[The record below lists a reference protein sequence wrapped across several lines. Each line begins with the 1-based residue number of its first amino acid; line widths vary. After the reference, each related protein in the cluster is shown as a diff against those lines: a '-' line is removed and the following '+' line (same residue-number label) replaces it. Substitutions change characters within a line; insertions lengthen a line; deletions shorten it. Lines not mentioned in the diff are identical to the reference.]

1 MAKKKNGKSKKI
13 DPKVKA
19 TILSKLTLLGG
30 FKDPVNIAPRYKLRL
45 EEKKNNV
52 AVISF
57 GRMNPPTVGH
67 QKLVDKVKETARSR
81 SGKPMIFLSHTQDS
95 KKNPLSYNDKIKFA
109 RTAFGRDVIKPSR
122 SKTII
127 QIAQE
132 LEGRYD
138 DLVLVVGEDRVREF
152 TSLLNKYNGKD
163 YSFNNIEVI
172 SAGTRDPDSS
182 DVSGM
187 SASKMRG
194 YVSSGDEDSFRK
206 GLPFALQGQADRV
219 FDLVDRN
226 LREAFSP
233 VYTKGATVSGT
244 RGYNLGSLFN
254 ASRAGQGANA
264 DTRQRN
270 PEDAVN
276 PQARD
281 SEETNL
287 MAQNMALYNAMTN
300 ANKNTLMPDPQS
312 MTPQQYNEF
321 LMKNASQD
329 VMTAANSGFRK
340 FHSYL
345 KNQEQIRPP
354 RKPKGHTR
362 PNQYA

>member
-30 FKDPVNIAPRYKLRL
+30 FKDPINIAPRYKLRL

-57 GRMNPPTVGH
+57 GRMNPPTIGH

-95 KKNPLSYNDKIKFA
+95 KKNPIGYNDKIRLA
-109 RTAFGRDVIKPSR
+109 RIAFGRDVIKPSR

-132 LEGRYD
+132 LEGKYD
-138 DLVLVVGEDRVREF
+138 DLVMIVGEDRVREF

-163 YSFNNIEVI
+163 YSFNNIEII

-194 YVSSGDEDSFRK
+194 FVSSGDEDSFRK
-206 GLPFALQGQADRV
+206 GLPFALQRQSNRV
-219 FDLVDRN
+219 FDLVSKN
-226 LREAFSP
+226 LSESINTP
-233 VYTKGATVSGT
+233 KNYGPKSMTKGLVNLATIKRSST
-244 RGYNLGSLFN
+244 EGSS
-254 ASRAGQGANA
+254 AESDVR
-264 DTRQRN
+264 RRN
-270 PEDAVN
+270 PERRRTDGSVEMNNKIENLKYMIALQKQDKGQPIINPEALTPEQKRDLMYKMQKGGDVLFASASSAHATARNYLTKLPGTKALNKDTGYRDA
-276 PQARD
+276 
-281 SEETNL
+281 
-287 MAQNMALYNAMTN
+287 
-300 ANKNTLMPDPQS
+300 
-312 MTPQQYNEF
+312 
-321 LMKNASQD
+321 
-329 VMTAANSGFRK
+329 
-340 FHSYL
+340 
-345 KNQEQIRPP
+345 
-354 RKPKGHTR
+354 
-362 PNQYA
+362 

>member
-30 FKDPVNIAPRYKLRL
+30 FKDQVKIAPQYKLRL

-57 GRMNPPTVGH
+57 GRMNPPTIGH
-67 QKLVDKVKETARSR
+67 QKLVDKVKETARSK

-95 KKNPLSYNDKIKFA
+95 KKNPLGYNDKIRLA

-132 LEGRYD
+132 LEGKYD
-138 DLVLVVGEDRVREF
+138 DLVMIVGDDRVREF

-194 YVSSGDEDSFRK
+194 FVSSGDEDSFRK
-206 GLPFALQGQADRV
+206 GLPFALQRQSNRV
-219 FDLVDRN
+219 FDLVSKN
-226 LREAFSP
+226 LNESFSKE
-233 VYTKGATVSGT
+233 YTKGATRSTLVGRNAGASLQKARSMSGA
-244 RGYNLGSLFN
+244 LN
-254 ASRAGQGANA
+254 AGTQH
-264 DTRQRN
+264 N
-270 PEDAVN
+270 PEKEVDKV
-276 PQARD
+276 
-281 SEETNL
+281 TNSNEL
-287 MAQNMALYNAMTN
+287 DYQAQNMALFVATTR
-300 ANKNTLMPDPQS
+300 ANKNTIQKDPQS
-312 MTPQQYNEF
+312 MTDQEYYEY
-321 LMKNASQD
+321 MVKNSSQD
-329 VMTAANSGFRK
+329 VMTAARSLEGPIKSMLRDK
-340 FHSYL
+340 
-345 KNQEQIRPP
+345 ERPKTATLNKDTGY
-354 RKPKGHTR
+354 R
-362 PNQYA
+362 NA

>member
-30 FKDPVNIAPRYKLRL
+30 LKDPINIAPQYKLRL

-57 GRMNPPTVGH
+57 GRMNPPTIGH

-95 KKNPLSYNDKIKFA
+95 KKNPLGYNDKIRLA

-132 LEGRYD
+132 LEGKYD
-138 DLVLVVGEDRVREF
+138 DLVMIVGEDRVREF
-152 TSLLNKYNGKD
+152 TSLLNKYNGKE
-163 YSFNNIEVI
+163 YSFNNIEII

-194 YVSSGDEDSFRK
+194 FVSSGDEDSFRK
-206 GLPFALQGQADRV
+206 GLPFALQRQSNRV
-219 FDLVDRN
+219 FDLVNKN
-226 LREAFSP
+226 LSESFSK
-233 VYTKGATVSGT
+233 VYTKGASRSTVTNPVDLSGAARRRVSG
-244 RGYNLGSLFN
+244 
-254 ASRAGQGANA
+254 AAGAN
-264 DTRQRN
+264 TKRN
-270 PEDAVN
+270 PRDAVGKT
-276 PQARD
+276 
-281 SEETNL
+281 TNSDEINYR
-287 MAQNMALYNAMTN
+287 AKNMALFDAMTR
-300 ANKNTLMPDPQS
+300 ANKNTIQKDPQS
-312 MTPQQYNEF
+312 MTDQEYYEF
-321 LMKNASQD
+321 LVKNASQD
-329 VMTAANSGFRK
+329 VITAANSLEGRYK
-340 FHSYL
+340 QYL
-345 KNQEQIRPP
+345 HRQQQ
-354 RKPKGHTR
+354 PKTATLNKDTGYR
-362 PNQYA
+362 DA